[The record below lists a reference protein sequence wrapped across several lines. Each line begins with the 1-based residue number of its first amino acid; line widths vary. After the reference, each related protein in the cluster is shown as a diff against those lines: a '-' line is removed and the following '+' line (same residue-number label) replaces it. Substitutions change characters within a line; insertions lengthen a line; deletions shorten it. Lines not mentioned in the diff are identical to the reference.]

1 MKSVVYLGIAVGL
14 MACAAPAEEKPSADV
29 QAPVE
34 KKKVESIIVQTQ
46 TVKPGAFAHYFS
58 VDGVVEADNEA
69 LVAAEGQGGRVK
81 NILVKE
87 GQYVQAG
94 TLMIELNSSL
104 QSSQL
109 KQAQSRLTL
118 AKAMYEKVEKLW
130 KENNIGSEVQFLEAE
145 ANYLAAQSGVEAAQA
160 QFDMTQIKAPISG
173 VVDQI
178 NVKIGSMASA
188 MQPVAHI
195 VNLNRLNIVADVSEK
210 YSKDIKK
217 GDAVQV
223 EFPDLQLSTEGK
235 IARVG
240 QVINPQNRSFEIE
253 IPVKGAKSYAV
264 KPNALAKLRVRDFYS
279 ENALVVPS
287 NAVQQDPEGNFVFLA
302 VKKESGME
310 AEKRYVQVARTN
322 DNNQSMIVSGLKAGE
337 MVVVKG
343 YNLLTK
349 GSALRLAQQ

>member
-1 MKSVVYLGIAVGL
+1 M
-14 MACAAPAEEKPSADV
+14 
-29 QAPVE
+29 
-34 KKKVESIIVQTQ
+34 
-46 TVKPGAFAHYFS
+46 
-58 VDGVVEADNEA
+58 
-69 LVAAEGQGGRVK
+69 
-81 NILVKE
+81 
-87 GQYVQAG
+87 
-94 TLMIELNSSL
+94 
-104 QSSQL
+104 
-109 KQAQSRLTL
+109 
-118 AKAMYEKVEKLW
+118 
-130 KENNIGSEVQFLEAE
+130 
-145 ANYLAAQSGVEAAQA
+145 
-160 QFDMTQIKAPISG
+160 
-173 VVDQI
+173 
-178 NVKIGSMASA
+178 
-188 MQPVAHI
+188 
-195 VNLNRLNIVADVSEK
+195 
-210 YSKDIKK
+210 
-217 GDAVQV
+217 
-223 EFPDLQLSTEGK
+223 QLSTEGK

>member
-217 GDAVQV
+217 RRCCSGGISRFAIVNRRKNCSCRTGD
-223 EFPDLQLSTEGK
+223 
-235 IARVG
+235 
-240 QVINPQNRSFEIE
+240 
-253 IPVKGAKSYAV
+253 
-264 KPNALAKLRVRDFYS
+264 
-279 ENALVVPS
+279 
-287 NAVQQDPEGNFVFLA
+287 
-302 VKKESGME
+302 
-310 AEKRYVQVARTN
+310 
-322 DNNQSMIVSGLKAGE
+322 
-337 MVVVKG
+337 
-343 YNLLTK
+343 
-349 GSALRLAQQ
+349 